1 MARVSSTRR
10 HPFVINGLKKAG
22 VKRLLVVGGAGSLE
36 VKPGLQLVD
45 RPEFPSEYK
54 QGSLAVRE
62 ALNILRKETSLEW
75 TFLSPSAVLEPG
87 RRTGTFRLGMDQLLT
102 DAKGESRISVEDLA
116 IALIDELE
124 NLKHIRRRFTVG
136 Y

>member
-1 MARVSSTRR
+1 MDT
-10 HPFVINGLKKAG
+10 PK
-22 VKRLLVVGGAGSLE
+22 
-36 VKPGLQLVD
+36 
-45 RPEFPSEYK
+45 FPLEYK
-54 QGSLAVRE
+54 QRSLAARE
-62 ALNILRKETSLEW
+62 ALNILRKETSLKW
-75 TFLSPSAVLEPG
+75 TFLSPSAVFEPA

-124 NLKHIRRRFTVG
+124 NPKHIRWGFTVG